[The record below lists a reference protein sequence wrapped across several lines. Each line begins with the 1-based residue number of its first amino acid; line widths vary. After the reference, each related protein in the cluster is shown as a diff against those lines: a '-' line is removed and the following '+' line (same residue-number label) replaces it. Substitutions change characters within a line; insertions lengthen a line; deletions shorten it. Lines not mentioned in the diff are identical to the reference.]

1 MAYAITNPPHVL
13 VPSLGG
19 KGPQVWGYESADP
32 RATVNGADYFS
43 NGDELG
49 MRVGDLVIVYDT
61 VTPLTSVHFVAAV
74 TAGGAADV
82 NDIPLV

>member
-1 MAYAITNPPHVL
+1 MAYATTNPPHVL

-19 KGPQVWGYESADP
+19 KGPAVWGYESADA
-32 RATVNGADYFS
+32 RATVNGADYFTD
-43 NGDELG
+43 GDALG
-49 MRVGDLVIVYDT
+49 MKVGDVVLVYDT
-61 VTPLTSVHFVAAV
+61 GTPLTSVHFVAAV